1 MDKRDIRRIA
11 TKKFME
17 NFDEQF
23 SESLLEAQTEE
34 ASHEPQKACLGE
46 DKCQDD
52 EQFNLSDL
60 EEAIAD
66 IDEYMK
72 THKKQPP
79 SSSSPESNL

>member
-1 MDKRDIRRIA
+1 MDKREIRRIA

-23 SESLLEAQTEE
+23 SESLLESQKEQPIPEPEKTCIREE
-34 ASHEPQKACLGE
+34 
-46 DKCQDD
+46 KCQHD

-66 IDEYMK
+66 IDEYME

-79 SSSSPESNL
+79 SSSSQD